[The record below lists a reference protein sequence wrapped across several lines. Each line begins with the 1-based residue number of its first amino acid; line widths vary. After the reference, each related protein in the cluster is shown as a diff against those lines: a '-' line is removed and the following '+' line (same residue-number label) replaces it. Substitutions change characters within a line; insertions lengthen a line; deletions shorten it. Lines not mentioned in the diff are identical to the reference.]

1 MSLFFLF
8 VLFFGF
14 FRGIHSGA
22 VTLQTC
28 GISEGSIVA
37 FTLSSF
43 TEETPLDETFYI
55 NDVVPSVQQ
64 SQKGISVFLSSLYA
78 VAVSCFIFNTLS
90 YICPMVLLSYEHELY
105 LFMPSLSSSL
115 VIVSWKTCSYTQD
128 NIDKCTHKFTW
139 SLYIQSPAIGEP
151 QKFLH
156 K

>member
-1 MSLFFLF
+1 MLLFSGVPVFF
-8 VLFFGF
+8 VCLFFGF

-22 VTLQTC
+22 VTLQMC

-115 VIVSWKTCSYTQD
+115 VIVS
-128 NIDKCTHKFTW
+128 
-139 SLYIQSPAIGEP
+139 
-151 QKFLH
+151 
-156 K
+156 